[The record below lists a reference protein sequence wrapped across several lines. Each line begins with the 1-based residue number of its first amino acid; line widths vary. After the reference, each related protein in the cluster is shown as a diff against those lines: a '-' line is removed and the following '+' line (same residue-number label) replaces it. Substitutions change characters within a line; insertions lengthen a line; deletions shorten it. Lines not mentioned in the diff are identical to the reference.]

1 MKDKEWPDN
10 IILTQDAIKR
20 GLKAIAGFITDK
32 YGDLSIDYCTE
43 AFNGLHIT
51 NPVSMREIIG
61 DAIKTIDDQ
70 QQKKG
75 HWIEKVDFDSNPYYE
90 CSVCGVLWTMIDGT
104 PEDNGMKYC
113 PRCGARLEGCTHDE
127 L

>member
-1 MKDKEWPDN
+1 MNEMQQRVMNYCDHVLLHNGEPIRNYKFYNEVEQ
-10 IILTQDAIKR
+10 IICDSIAQKNEINR
-20 GLKAIAGFITDK
+20 LKK
-32 YGDLSIDYCTE
+32 L
-43 AFNGLHIT
+43 L
-51 NPVSMREIIG
+51 
-61 DAIKTIDDQ
+61 KDQ
-70 QQKKG
+70 QPKKG

-104 PEDNGMKYC
+104 PEDNGMEYC